1 MPTAISPEDRLAAQ
15 TKLALRRLAS
25 AVAVVTCRD
34 GETRHAMTATAVNGM
49 SMQPPSMI
57 VCVNRSSSFHAAVS
71 RADSFAINIL
81 HRGQAQISMGCGG
94 KVRGEDRFHSAA
106 WDEENGVPILPDA
119 QARIVCAKQDRFDY
133 GSHTIFLGRVTSV
146 GIHGEVDPLI
156 YVDGY
161 YTGLAADEFFRS
173 APVTDRDAL
182 PTRGLGRDAID
193 PIDASLRRAGRDGT
207 IEEKAA

>member
-1 MPTAISPEDRLAAQ
+1 MPTPIPPEDRLAAQ

-34 GETRHAMTATAVNGM
+34 EQTRHAMTAPAVNAM

-57 VCVNRSSSFHAAVS
+57 VCVNRSTAFHAAIS
-71 RADSFAINIL
+71 RASDFAINIL

-94 KVRGEDRFHSAA
+94 KAYGEDRFVSAA
-106 WDEENGVPILPDA
+106 WNEENGVPVLPDA

-156 YVDGY
+156 YVDGH
-161 YTGLAADEFFRS
+161 YTGLPVDELS
-173 APVTDRDAL
+173 APLQSQMETLCQLV
-182 PTRGLGRDAID
+182 G
-193 PIDASLRRAGRDGT
+193 
-207 IEEKAA
+207 